1 MIPLVTGCFNF
12 LPTDSGS
19 RVVSLLHPFWSHGKD
34 TEAPLILQKKGN
46 IHKGS
51 ECWKMFQTHQSDK
64 EKKNYMK
71 RERKRWSV
79 LPENRQLSLDSWKHC
94 SQLFWPIVLHPP
106 APGARAQIARGPA
119 AALQKLQ
126 LLTAEVEKTHSANK
140 RKKKKNIFLL
150 AFSSMSDRQ
159 REKTHRTV
167 RLDFTKVNRKPGT
180 SLSS

>member
-1 MIPLVTGCFNF
+1 MTGCFNF

-19 RVVSLLHPFWSHGKD
+19 RVVSLLHPFWSHSKD

-51 ECWKMFQTHQSDK
+51 ECWKMFQTHQSDR
-64 EKKNYMK
+64 EKRITR
-71 RERKRWSV
+71 RERERWSV

-106 APGARAQIARGPA
+106 APGARAQIARGLA

-126 LLTAEVEKTHSANK
+126 LLTAEAEKTHSANK
-140 RKKKKNIFLL
+140 RKKKKNIFCPS
-150 AFSSMSDRQ
+150 AQ
-159 REKTHRTV
+159 CQTGREKKLTGQF
-167 RLDFTKVNRKPGT
+167 DSI
-180 SLSS
+180 SLK